1 VIKLVKSMTNTEI
14 TKSIQKVSLVIL
26 SGILGIV
33 VFLNTALV
41 QQTASLGYE
50 EVELEMVLNGIN
62 LMSFILLMLS
72 ILFFVSIM
80 PFEEVQVAIKKLR
93 KKDISNLHFSKIFN
107 FRLVLFVVGVIIFS
121 IVFIIFMGLF
131 AFTFF

>member
-1 VIKLVKSMTNTEI
+1 MTNTEI

-72 ILFFVSIM
+72 SLFFVSIM

-93 KKDISNLHFSKIFN
+93 KKDISNLLFSKIFS
-107 FRLVLFVVGVIIFS
+107 FRLVLFVVGVFIFS
-121 IVFIIFMGLF
+121 IVFIIFLVLF

>member
-1 VIKLVKSMTNTEI
+1 MTNTEI

-26 SGILGIV
+26 TGILGIV

-62 LMSFILLMLS
+62 LFTFILLILS
-72 ILFFVSIM
+72 ILFFISIM
-80 PFEEVQVAIKKLR
+80 PFEEVEVALKKL
-93 KKDISNLHFSKIFN
+93 KNKDVSNLSFSKIFN
-107 FRLVLFVVGVIIFS
+107 LRLILFVIGVIIFS
-121 IVFIIFMGLF
+121 LVFIVFMVLF

>member
-1 VIKLVKSMTNTEI
+1 MTNTEI

-26 SGILGIV
+26 TGILGIV

-50 EVELEMVLNGIN
+50 EVELEMVLSGIN
-62 LMSFILLMLS
+62 LFSFILLFLS

-80 PFEEVQVAIKKLR
+80 PFEEVQVALMKLR
-93 KKDISNLHFSKIFN
+93 KKDVSNLSFSKIFN
-107 FRLVLFVVGVIIFS
+107 LRLILFVIGVIIFS
-121 IVFIIFMGLF
+121 LVFIIFMVLF